1 MKFLHAAD
9 LHLDRSFEGLID
21 VADSFQPYLLQ
32 ANQQM
37 LTNLVDTAIKET
49 VDFVLL
55 AGDTFHQNRP
65 TLKTQRYFF
74 SEMER
79 LHQADIP
86 VFMNFGNHDY
96 YQAER
101 YWFTFPD
108 NVVLFTKETV
118 ETKRFTTR
126 TGEAVAISSF
136 SFQHPTI
143 EQELLPQF
151 PVKNSEAF
159 HIGMY
164 HGGQMPYA
172 PFTVAKLIEKGYD
185 YWALGHIHVP
195 QILSEQPWIVYPG
208 TPQGHTQKETQLS
221 GVQLV
226 EKRDGLVKVRSIPIA
241 EVQWK
246 KQQVSLARVRNNPQ
260 LFQAVREQVQFSQPT
275 LLQIELTD
283 GEALGSEL
291 KYQVTSGELRM
302 VLQEE
307 LPEQIF
313 LWQLTLTDTLE
324 EQPYLAVDE
333 ALAKQLL
340 TTYEEPQVFQE
351 LLQELDQNPIIHPL
365 LTKQFK
371 QEVIEELGQTL
382 KESYRFRKSVSSD
395 ETNN

>member
-79 LHQADIP
+79 LQQAEIP

-108 NVVLFTKETV
+108 NIVLFTKETV
-118 ETKRFTTR
+118 ETKRFTTKA
-126 TGEAVAISSF
+126 GEDVAVSSF

-143 EQELLPQF
+143 EQEMLPQF
-151 PVKNSEAF
+151 PVKNSGTF

-195 QILSEQPWIVYPG
+195 QILSEHPWIVYPG

-221 GVQLV
+221 GIQLV
-226 EKRDGLVKVRSIPIA
+226 EKSDGFVKVRSIPIA

-246 KQQVSLARVRNNPQ
+246 KQRVSLAHVRNNPQ
-260 LFQAVREQVQFSQPT
+260 LFQAVKEQVQFSQPT

-283 GEALGSEL
+283 GETLGSEL
-291 KYQVTSGELRM
+291 RYQVASSELRM
-302 VLQEE
+302 ILQEE

-313 LWQLTLTDTLE
+313 LWQLTMTDTSE
-324 EQPYLAVDE
+324 ERPYLAVDE
-333 ALAKQLL
+333 VLVDQLL
-340 TTYEEPQVFQE
+340 TTYEEPQVFQA
-351 LLQELDQNPIIHPL
+351 LLQELDQNPAIHPL
-365 LTKQFK
+365 LTNQFK
-371 QEVIEELGQTL
+371 QEVIEELAQTL
-382 KESYRFRKSVSSD
+382 KESYRFRKPVSSD
-395 ETNN
+395 ETNR

>member
-37 LTNLVDTAIKET
+37 LTNIVDTAIHEK

-79 LHQADIP
+79 LYQAAIP
-86 VFMNFGNHDY
+86 VLMNFGNHDY
-96 YQAER
+96 YQVER

-108 NVVLFTKETV
+108 NVVLFTKEMV
-118 ETKRFTTR
+118 ETKRFTTKS
-126 TGEAVAISSF
+126 GEVVAVSSF

-143 EQELLPQF
+143 EQEMLPQF
-151 PVKNSEAF
+151 PVKSSEAF

-172 PFTVAKLIEKGYD
+172 PFTLAGLLEKGYD

-195 QILSEQPWIVYPG
+195 QILSERPWIVYPG
-208 TPQGHTQKETQLS
+208 TPQGHTQKETQLT
-221 GVQLV
+221 GVQIV
-226 EKRDGLVKVRSIPIA
+226 EKVGGATMVRSVPVA
-241 EVQWK
+241 AVQWR
-246 KQQVSLARVRNNPQ
+246 KQQVSLTRVRNNPQ
-260 LFQAVREQVQFSQPT
+260 LFQAVKEQVQFSQPT

-291 KYQVTSGELRM
+291 RYQLASDELRRI
-302 VLQEE
+302 LQDE
-307 LPEQIF
+307 LSDQVF
-313 LWQLTLTDTLE
+313 LWQLTLADVPE
-324 EQPYLAVDE
+324 EQPYLAVE
-333 ALAKQLL
+333 QSLVEQLL
-340 TTYEEPQVFQE
+340 TTYQEPHVFRE
-351 LLQELDQNPIIHPL
+351 LLQELNQNPAIHPL
-365 LTKQFK
+365 LTEQFK
-371 QEVIEELGQTL
+371 QEVMEELTRMF
-382 KESYRFRKSVSSD
+382 KESYRFKQAGNKDQR
-395 ETNN
+395 

>member
-9 LHLDRSFEGLID
+9 LHLDRSFEGLIE

-32 ANQQM
+32 ANQKM
-37 LTNLVDTAIKET
+37 LTNLVDTAIQEA

-74 SEMER
+74 AEMER
-79 LHQADIP
+79 LNQAEIP

-108 NVVLFTKETV
+108 NVVLFTQEAV
-118 ETKRFTTR
+118 ETKRFTTKK
-126 TGEAVAISSF
+126 GEQAAVTSF
-136 SFQHPTI
+136 SFQHPLI
-143 EQELLPQF
+143 EQEMIDQF
-151 PVKNSEAF
+151 PTKTNDAF
-159 HIGMY
+159 QIGMY

-172 PFTVAKLIEKGYD
+172 PFTLSKLLEKGYD

-221 GVQLV
+221 GVKIV
-226 EKRDGLVKVRSIPIA
+226 ESSGGTTTVRSVEVA
-241 EVQWK
+241 AVQWQ

-260 LFQAVREQVQFSQPT
+260 LFQAVKEQVQIAQPT

-283 GEALGSEL
+283 GEALGAEL
-291 KYQVTSGELRM
+291 AYQAASDELRSA
-302 VLQEE
+302 LQEE
-307 LPEQIF
+307 LPEHIF
-313 LWQLTLTDTLE
+313 LWQLTVADAPE
-324 EQPYLAVDE
+324 ERPYLAVEESLVD
-333 ALAKQLL
+333 QLI
-340 TTYEEPQVFQE
+340 TTYQEPTVFQE
-351 LLQELDQNPIIHPL
+351 LLQELDQNPAIHPML
-365 LTKQFK
+365 NQQFK
-371 QEVIEELGQTL
+371 TEVITELSQTM
-382 KESYRFRKSVSSD
+382 KDTYRFRAVKTD
-395 ETNN
+395 E